1 MKFLSIEGN
10 SDLVKDP
17 NTGAILNTS
26 SNIAVARRA
35 KEARKQKE
43 KELIELKEEV
53 KELKTM
59 LNVLLNKLDN

>member
-1 MKFLSIEGN
+1 MKYLPVEGN
-10 SDLVKDP
+10 SDLVKDL

-26 SNIAVARRA
+26 SNIIVARRA

-43 KELIELKEEV
+43 QELIELKEEV

-59 LNVLLNKLDN
+59 LSVLLNKLDN